1 LLGRSGPVGGP
12 PRVTAMTVTNPAP
25 TFDALF
31 NFRDLGG
38 YRTADDRTTVA
49 GRVYRSDG
57 MHRAS
62 IEDLGRIELLG
73 ITRVVD
79 LRTTHERTEDGGF
92 DDAHPTIEYRHVPIF
107 ERLSGI
113 AGARAETVDEND
125 DTPLLTTYR
134 YMLTERRALVVDAL
148 EAVAGAPGPV
158 VFHCTAGKDRTG
170 IVAALLLS
178 AVGVPDDTII
188 EDYARSRVAMERL
201 VDWYRVNRAANARG
215 SALLDER
222 AARLLEADPD
232 WMRTVL
238 HELRAEHGTV
248 RRYLIAC
255 GATPTLLEG
264 LYDTL
269 VA

>member
-1 LLGRSGPVGGP
+1 
-12 PRVTAMTVTNPAP
+12 MTVTNPAP

-79 LRTTHERTEDGGF
+79 LRTTHERTEDGCF

-170 IVAALLLS
+170 IVAALMLS
-178 AVGVPDDTII
+178 VLGVADDVIVEDYGRSRDAMVRLVEWYRANRSDDTTG
-188 EDYARSRVAMERL
+188 A
-201 VDWYRVNRAANARG
+201 G
-215 SALLDER
+215 LLDER
-222 AARLLEADPD
+222 ASRLLGAEPA
-232 WMRTVL
+232 WMHLVL
-238 HELRAEHGTV
+238 DELRAEHGSV
-248 RRYLIAC
+248 RDYLLVA
-255 GATPTLLEG
+255 GAQPTLFTQIETKLLG
-264 LYDTL
+264 
-269 VA
+269 